1 MMESEMKEY
10 FQILW
15 KRAWVIVGVVV
26 LLCGATGIYSYL
38 TNIPVYQAS
47 SKLIVNTSDRQASK
61 GPDFNQISSNLL
73 LIETYKEIIIS
84 RTILEKV
91 VKEYPNLIGNANELG
106 SKISVG
112 SSSRSQVMSITV
124 KDSSF
129 KRAVKLVNGI
139 TEVFKRETPNIMNVD
154 NVTILSE
161 ATISDPPVEVS
172 TGILFKVIIAFV
184 LSLMISIVI
193 IFLWEYLDDTYKTE
207 KDILQLGVPT
217 LAVIS
222 HIKKSDLASVSKNA
236 KKKSVGD
243 AFQIGI
249 NP

>member
-1 MMESEMKEY
+1 MMESEVKEY
-10 FQILW
+10 FQIIW
-15 KRAWVIVGVVV
+15 KRAWLIVGVVA
-26 LLCGATGIYSYL
+26 LLCGATGVYSYL

-47 SKLIVNTSDRQASK
+47 SKLIVNTSDRQSSK

-73 LIETYKEIIIS
+73 LIETYKEIITS

-91 VKEYPNLIGNANELG
+91 VRENPDLIGDANVLA

-129 KRAVKLVNGI
+129 SRAVKLVNGI
-139 TEVFKRETPNIMNVD
+139 TKVFKRETPNIMNVD
-154 NVTILSE
+154 NVMILSE
-161 ATISDPPVEVS
+161 ATMSDPPIEVS
-172 TGILFKVIIAFV
+172 AGILFKVIIAFV

-193 IFLWEYLDDTYKTE
+193 IFVWEYLDDTFKTE

-222 HIKKSDLASVSKNA
+222 HIRKGDLASVTKNT
-236 KKKSVGD
+236 KKKPVGD